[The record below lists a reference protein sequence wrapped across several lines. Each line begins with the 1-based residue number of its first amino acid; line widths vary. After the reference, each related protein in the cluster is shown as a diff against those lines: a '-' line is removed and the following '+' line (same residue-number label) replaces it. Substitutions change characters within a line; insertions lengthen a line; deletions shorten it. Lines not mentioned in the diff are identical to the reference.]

1 MASGEGY
8 LLTDDGVRL
17 FFRTLGSGARTVVIP
32 NGMYIVDVFEYLAST
47 RTVIVYDVRNRG
59 QSETVTDRAKLAR
72 GIEQDVD
79 DLDAVRRHFGLDR
92 IDLLGHSYMGLMVA
106 LYAMRYAAQCRTAW
120 SRSVRL
126 QADSL
131 KQYPAHLANKDATL
145 ADVMARVA
153 QLQKE
158 PRPADP
164 EAACRKFWDV
174 LKLIYVTDSHDADR
188 IDWGRCHLENERNF
202 MRYWVG
208 DILPSI
214 RGLGLR
220 PADFARARVPVLTI
234 HGTKDRSAPYG
245 AGRDWAALLPQARLL
260 TVHNASHAP
269 WIEQPTVVFDAD
281 KVFLDGKWPAA
292 AQPSFAV

>member
-1 MASGEGY
+1 MASDGY
-8 LLTDDGVRL
+8 LPTDDGL
-17 FFRTLGSGARTVVIP
+17 QLYFRKLGSGPRTLILP
-32 NGMYIVDVFEYLAST
+32 NGMYLIDAFEYLAQT
-47 RTVIVYDVRNRG
+47 RTLIVYDVRNRG
-59 QSETVTDRAKLAR
+59 QSETVTDRAKLER

-106 LYAMRYAAQCRTAW
+106 LYAMRYAAHVGRVVQIGPI
-120 SRSVRL
+120 

-131 KQYPAHLANKDATL
+131 KQYPAHLANNDATI
-145 ADVMARVA
+145 ADVMARVV

-164 EAACRKFWDV
+164 EAACRRFWDV
-174 LKLIYVTDSHDADR
+174 LKLIYVTDSRDANR

-214 RGLGLR
+214 RGLGLG
-220 PADFARARVPVLTI
+220 PADFAKARAPVLTI

-269 WIEQPTVVFDAD
+269 WIEEPTVVFDAI